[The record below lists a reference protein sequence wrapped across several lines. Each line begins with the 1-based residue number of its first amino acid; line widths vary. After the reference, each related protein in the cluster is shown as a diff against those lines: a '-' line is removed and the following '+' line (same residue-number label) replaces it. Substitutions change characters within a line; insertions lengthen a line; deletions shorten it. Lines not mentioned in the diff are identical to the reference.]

1 MTRRQG
7 LFHISMI
14 LEEAVE
20 VSASPL
26 PIAGSGRRLSP
37 AVGFA
42 LAGGIIGLCLFASAT
57 PSPLYAD
64 YAARWHFSTL
74 VLTSIYGVYALG
86 VLVSLLLVG
95 RLSDEVGRRPVLL
108 VTLVGLL
115 ASSVLFM
122 AASSVGWL
130 FAARGLQGLAT
141 GAALGAAGAAL
152 LDLHPR
158 GDAVRAGLVNGI
170 ASTVGIASGGLISS
184 ILVQEVPDP
193 RLVPYLVLAALFV
206 GALVG
211 TMALPE
217 PVTRSARP
225 RLRPQRPHIPAGM
238 GGSFVLASLGVISS
252 WSVGGLY
259 LSLAPSLADQLLR
272 TRNHLAGGAVIFAL
286 AGSAAVAQ
294 LAFHRLQPRTA
305 MGGGSML
312 LAAGMAATAG
322 SLSVSSS
329 ALFFVASVITGA
341 GFGVAFM
348 GAVRLVSVEAP
359 PEHRGSVMSAFYI
372 VAYLSLSVPALVAG
386 LVAPSLGLE
395 STFRDFAFVVVALA
409 LVTAAGTR
417 YRQREPA

>member
-1 MTRRQG
+1 M
-7 LFHISMI
+7 ISA
-14 LEEAVE
+14 EAVE
-20 VSASPL
+20 ISGPPL
-26 PIAGSGRRLSP
+26 PSAVPLAGSRRRLSAP
-37 AVGFA
+37 LAFA

-57 PSPLYAD
+57 PSPLYVD

-86 VLVSLLLVG
+86 VLTSLLLVG
-95 RLSDEVGRRPVLL
+95 RISDEVGRRPVLL
-108 VTLVGLL
+108 VTLVALL
-115 ASSVLFM
+115 GSSVLFM
-122 AASSVGWL
+122 LASSVGWL

-170 ASTVGIASGGLISS
+170 ASTVGIATGGLISS

-193 RLVPYLVLAALFV
+193 RLIPYLLLAALFV
-206 GALVG
+206 VALAG
-211 TMALPE
+211 TLVLPE
-217 PVTRSARP
+217 PVIRSTRP

-259 LSLAPSLADQLLR
+259 LALAPSLADQLLN
-272 TRNHLAGGAVIFAL
+272 THNHLSGGAVIFAL
-286 AGSAAVAQ
+286 AGSAALAQ
-294 LAFHRLQPRTA
+294 LAFHRLLPRTA
-305 MGGGSML
+305 MGSGSLM
-312 LAAGMAATAG
+312 LAAGMGLTAAA
-322 SLSVSSS
+322 LSVSSS
-329 ALFFVASVITGA
+329 PVFFIASVITGA

-359 PEHRGSVMSAFYI
+359 PEHRGAVMSAFYI

-409 LVTAAGTR
+409 LITAAGTR
-417 YRQREPA
+417 YRRADPAT